1 MTVDPLRL
9 PPLAEEAPPAAAPLA
24 GGVLLVLALLPQA
37 AARSAAAS
45 PRPSLAG
52 TGTRPGIEML
62 MNIFSLSGG
71 ELALSG
77 ARSPQVCRSNYG
89 SGDDLGLDAA
99 GVS

>member
-45 PRPSLAG
+45 PSPSLAG

-62 MNIFSLSGG
+62 MNIFSL
-71 ELALSG
+71 
-77 ARSPQVCRSNYG
+77 
-89 SGDDLGLDAA
+89 LGR
-99 GVS
+99 